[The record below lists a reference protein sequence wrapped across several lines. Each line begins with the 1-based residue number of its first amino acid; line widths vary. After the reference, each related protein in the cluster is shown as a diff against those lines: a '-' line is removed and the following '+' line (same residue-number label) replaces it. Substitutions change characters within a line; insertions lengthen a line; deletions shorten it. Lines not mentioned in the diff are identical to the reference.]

1 MDDLNESYGVPEFNQ
16 YNIDCVQMAR
26 FYGLPCYST
35 AGVADVK
42 VPGIQA
48 SVEKLF
54 SHILVSLSGPH
65 YLHYAFGL
73 LDRTNTFCPL
83 QAVLDDAHIQMVKSF
98 LREPNIDS
106 RGISSSL
113 DQVRQVMNSTHKLF
127 VRYVRPRL
135 HAGEITAPYPFE
147 SKDISDEVL
156 FKASQRMQELLSL
169 PAKHLSKDNISRI
182 YDEIPGLLPRLNIH
196 EQEK

>member
-1 MDDLNESYGVPEFNQ
+1 
-16 YNIDCVQMAR
+16 
-26 FYGLPCYST
+26 
-35 AGVADVK
+35 
-42 VPGIQA
+42 
-48 SVEKLF
+48 
-54 SHILVSLSGPH
+54 
-65 YLHYAFGL
+65 
-73 LDRTNTFCPL
+73 
-83 QAVLDDAHIQMVKSF
+83 
-98 LREPNIDS
+98 
-106 RGISSSL
+106 
-113 DQVRQVMNSTHKLF
+113 MNSTHKLF

-169 PAKHLSKDNISRI
+169 PTKHLSKDNISRI